1 MMAEIVTSIIT
12 MILSS
17 GIAATIVSIISIK
30 RTKQI
35 EENIRE
41 ASEKNIEEFKST
53 REKKEE
59 MLSELIGPVVMHLH
73 RTSRAFNRYK
83 EKNEF
88 LEAEVLYKGN
98 LAIRDILLDKG
109 YLLDKKMIKH
119 AIDLIEHYDAW
130 MEEFERHKFDV
141 VEFVF
146 AGPRGYPFPR
156 NAEKAF
162 INACESLKSELYGD
176 QLEESV

>member
-1 MMAEIVTSIIT
+1 
-12 MILSS
+12 
-17 GIAATIVSIISIK
+17 
-30 RTKQI
+30 
-35 EENIRE
+35 
-41 ASEKNIEEFKST
+41 
-53 REKKEE
+53 
-59 MLSELIGPVVMHLH
+59 MLSELIGPVVMHLY

-98 LAIRDILLDKG
+98 LAIRDILLNKG

-146 AGPRGYPFPR
+146 AGPSGYPFPR
-156 NAEKAF
+156 MQKKH
-162 INACESLKSELYGD
+162 S
-176 QLEESV
+176 

>member
-1 MMAEIVTSIIT
+1 MLAEIVTSIIT

-98 LAIRDILLDKG
+98 LAIRDILLNKG

-146 AGPRGYPFPR
+146 DFLFLG
-156 NAEKAF
+156 
-162 INACESLKSELYGD
+162 IILLSLKDTEADSSL
-176 QLEESV
+176 SFKI